1 MITIETLLRSPYF
14 RVFFKSYRKEMGVN
28 ARDLSRELGK
38 GDAYI
43 SQIESGRIKN
53 VDEVT
58 ARQLLNKIG
67 TSQEDIDE
75 IVYFYFHTESNRCQE
90 SLKRKTG
97 FSISERKYQNTKERL
112 EREKDIFKK
121 LELINFVVKKL
132 ISDDI
137 EASEKLID
145 ELYTCSVDIGLP
157 VIRREHEELNKVME
171 LLKTDNIRELN
182 SIKHEF

>member
-1 MITIETLLRSPYF
+1 MITIETLNRSPYF
-14 RVFFKSYRKEMGVN
+14 RVFFKSYRKELQVN
-28 ARDLSRELGK
+28 ARDLSRSLGK

-53 VDEVT
+53 VDEAT

-67 TSQEDIDE
+67 TTQEDIDVV
-75 IVYFYFHTESNRCQE
+75 VYFYFHTESSRCQE

-97 FSISERKYQNTKERL
+97 LSISESSYDGTENLRKYQNTKEHL

-121 LELINFVVKKL
+121 LELINFVVKRL

-137 EASEKLID
+137 LASEKLID
-145 ELYTCSVDIGLP
+145 ELYTRSVEISLP
-157 VIRREHEELNKVME
+157 VIQREHEELNKVIG
-171 LLKTDNIRELN
+171 LLKADNM
-182 SIKHEF
+182 